1 MKSFFRSI
9 FEDKQFRRIIL
20 LTIIVIALSL
30 LFILLKFFS
39 LPPFI
44 PIFNQLPW
52 GNQRLITRAGI
63 FIPLILSVL
72 VFILNLISS
81 AFIYKKNPLI
91 ARIFAVTSFLIALM
105 TLLFIIRTI
114 QIVS

>member
-1 MKSFFRSI
+1 MKNFFRNV
-9 FEDKQFRRIIL
+9 FEDKQFGRIIF
-20 LTIIVIALSL
+20 LTVIVIALSFLFVL
-30 LFILLKFFS
+30 LTFFS

-44 PIFNQLPW
+44 PLFNQLPW
-52 GNQRLITRAGI
+52 GDQRITVRAGI
-63 FIPLILSVL
+63 FLPLTLSIS

-91 ARIFAVTSFLIALM
+91 ARLFAVTSFLIALM

-114 QIVS
+114 QILS